1 MPENCQQKFPIDP
14 KLGDL
19 LKRQEQTF
27 IEKFGRLPGP
37 DDPVFFDPTADTPQP
52 INDEVVD
59 QLLLEAMH
67 KAGVHPAVI
76 HAYQETG
83 LLVTK
88 DNRKSLSK
96 TDRKAW
102 DDAIDEWYETHE
114 E

>member
-14 KLGDL
+14 KLVDL

-27 IEKFGRLPGP
+27 IEKFGRPPGP
-37 DDPVFFDPTADTPQP
+37 DDPVFFDPTADEPQP
-52 INDEVVD
+52 IIDEVVEHH
-59 QLLLEAMH
+59 LLEGMH

-76 HAYQETG
+76 HAYQVTG

-88 DNRKSLSK
+88 DNRKHLSK